1 MIRKCCLIIEK
12 DINENTVNLSIDTLH
27 IHVYFCHTDLNTYIW
42 IYIFI
47 YADLEDALPGNL
59 HVVQPFHQE
68 AIQLFRGAFAV
79 NPSLQ
84 QVLQHVANAER
95 AVAKQPGGGSGF

>member
-1 MIRKCCLIIEK
+1 MQIWRI
-12 DINENTVNLSIDTLH
+12 
-27 IHVYFCHTDLNTYIW
+27 LN
-42 IYIFI
+42 
-47 YADLEDALPGNL
+47 GNL

-95 AVAKQPGGGSGF
+95 AVAK

>member
-1 MIRKCCLIIEK
+1 MK
-12 DINENTVNLSIDTLH
+12 
-27 IHVYFCHTDLNTYIW
+27 
-42 IYIFI
+42 FI
-47 YADLEDALPGNL
+47 YLSMQIWRILNGNL

-95 AVAKQPGGGSGF
+95 AVAK

>member
-1 MIRKCCLIIEK
+1 M
-12 DINENTVNLSIDTLH
+12 H
-27 IHVYFCHTDLNTYIW
+27 
-42 IYIFI
+42 IYI
-47 YADLEDALPGNL
+47 YSLDDDAQWQR
-59 HVVQPFHQE
+59 HFVQPFHQE

-95 AVAKQPGGGSGF
+95 AVAKQPGGVLRVQGGLRWG